1 MKTALA
7 CIGLLA
13 LLIFGLGLAI
23 SLTRRRTKT
32 SIGFPDDP
40 AALLYKLGRAHGNAT
55 EYVPMF
61 AVLMLAIA
69 WRGEPAPWVQ
79 WTMIL
84 ATLARYSHATGMI
97 VTPTLKRPHLLR
109 FLGSLF
115 TYATGF
121 ALVVAL
127 SLSL

>member
-32 SIGFPDDP
+32 SIGYPDDP
-40 AALLYKLGRAHGNAT
+40 SSLLYKLCRAHGNAA
-55 EYVPMF
+55 EYVPTF
-61 AVLMLAIA
+61 AVLMLVVAMQ
-69 WRGEPAPWVQ
+69 GEPAPWVQ

-84 ATLARYSHATGMI
+84 ATASRYSHAAGMI
-97 VTPTLKRPHLLR
+97 VTPTLKRPHVLR

-115 TYATGF
+115 TYVTGF
-121 ALVVAL
+121 ARVLAL